1 MDLDKNKTKVMKVA
15 ELEKIRM
22 RQGEEYKYLG
32 TELAQGWKWDRE
44 IKTQIGVEMLLL
56 TEKWKTNKEN

>member
-1 MDLDKNKTKVMKVA
+1 MKVA

-32 TELAQGWKWDRE
+32 TKLAQGWKWDRE
-44 IKTQIGVEMLLL
+44 IKARIGVENAAFNRKM
-56 TEKWKTNKEN
+56 NN